1 MSEKPRRRLR
11 DRFGA
16 SPTFVA
22 EGSGFIGTL
31 ETRGALI
38 VCGTVQ
44 GDGRIA
50 GTLSLARGA
59 QWTGNIEA
67 AHALIAGRV
76 TGDILIAGSLEIGA
90 SAVITGRVTAK
101 SLAIA
106 NGAVIESEVTVTSGE
121 PVVHFE
127 EQRADG

>member
-1 MSEKPRRRLR
+1 
-11 DRFGA
+11 
-16 SPTFVA
+16 
-22 EGSGFIGTL
+22 
-31 ETRGALI
+31 
-38 VCGTVQ
+38 VQ